1 MLYYKIID
9 YIDYITMQSEYM
21 DCKRFNIKYVI
32 QKINKKIY
40 IFIYI
45 NKLKY

>member
-9 YIDYITMQSEYM
+9 YIVYITMQSEYM